1 MVIFTGIYICMISD
15 AYVKVEVFDG
25 TTRVY
30 QETTS
35 TKHKTLFPSFNERF
49 HFKLTDQQKKSSC
62 LIISVK
68 HRPSWTAGRKILLGQ
83 LSFSFRSMGE
93 ELTHWKSTLSSGKDV
108 EMMHSLRP
116 AVEMP
121 RKFRSEKTKG
131 QDIIDVLSDEENLL
145 EDEDDL
151 LL

>member
-1 MVIFTGIYICMISD
+1 MISD
-15 AYVKVEVFDG
+15 PYVKVEVFDG
-25 TTRVY
+25 TTRVF
-30 QETTS
+30 QETTNA
-35 TKHKTLFPSFNERF
+35 KHKTLFPIFDERF

-68 HRPSWTAGRKILLGQ
+68 HRPGWTAGRKVLLGQ
-83 LSFSFRSMGE
+83 LSFGFRSMGD

-121 RKFRSEKTKG
+121 KKYPSRKTKD
-131 QDIIDVLSDEENLL
+131 QDIIDVLSEEENLL

>member
-1 MVIFTGIYICMISD
+1 MKI
-15 AYVKVEVFDG
+15 EVFDG
-25 TTRVY
+25 TSRVFL
-30 QETTS
+30 ETTS
-35 TKHKTLFPSFNERF
+35 AKNRTLFPIFNERF
-49 HFKLTDQQKKSSC
+49 HFKLTDQQKKSVC
-62 LIISVK
+62 LIVSVK
-68 HRPSWTAGRKILLGQ
+68 HRPSWSAGRKVVIGQ
-83 LSFSFRSMGE
+83 LSFSYRSIGD
-93 ELTHWKSTLSSGKDV
+93 ELSHWQSTLSSGNDV

-121 RKFRSEKTKG
+121 RKRPSKETQG